1 MSKLTLGNVYSGFKV
16 TRITYVREIGA
27 DLYEMEH
34 QRSGAGL
41 VYIDADDNNKVF
53 SVFFKTLPEDSTGV
67 FHILEHSVL
76 CGSKRYPVK
85 EPFVDMLKGSMATF
99 LNAITFPDKT
109 GYPVASCNDRDFA
122 NLMSVYLDAVFAPK
136 VCEREEIFM
145 QEGWHYEIEDPAGP
159 MTYKGVVFNEM
170 KGAYSSVDRRMMGCI
185 DEALYP
191 DSPYRHSS
199 GGAPA
204 NIPDLTYEQFVAAY
218 RKYYH
223 PENSYMFLYGD
234 MDVEERLAYIDTEY
248 LSKYE
253 RTGRCFDIPMQSPV
267 VNDDVRAEYPVTQSD
282 PLEGNSYI
290 TYSCVVGDYSEKEKL
305 LALDIIASVLTSTND
320 SPLKR
325 IFLESGMA
333 ADMNAYVADGIAQP
347 YLVFALRKTDADR
360 KEKFENMLFAE
371 LRRIAAEGIDK
382 TALRAELNQAE
393 FRMRE
398 GRQGGSPK
406 GLGYNFS
413 VLSSWLY
420 GGRPELYL
428 EYEEMFEHLKAGVDG
443 RYFED
448 LIENCILQNDHHA
461 VVVMTPSRTLSDEE
475 AKAEADRIAAY
486 RATLTDGEIAALCER
501 TKALVEFQ
509 SAVDTPEQK
518 ATVPALALSDVS
530 DTIVELPCRAEDY
543 NGRTLLVTETDTK
556 GIAYVNYYF
565 DVSHLPLKYLP
576 YANLFCS
583 LAGQLSTKKHTAAQL
598 DTAIKT
604 HIGSFGTPMCTF
616 TKKCDINDVTPMVSI
631 RAGMLGD
638 DIPAALDLMDEIIRD
653 SVFDRDEIGK
663 LITQRKNSMQM
674 SIAQRGNS
682 FASNRVQSYC
692 TTDGAYVDKL
702 WGIGF
707 YRHLSALAADL
718 DGKFDEIK
726 EGLEAVVAE
735 LTRAN
740 LTIGITG
747 DAELIGA
754 FRAAA
759 PSFAEGVPADGRERY
774 LLKPEY
780 HGNEAFVIPAGI
792 NYVAKGFNYIDAQLG
807 IDPKRQVLSKILAL
821 DWLWNEVRVRGGAY
835 GVSFGVSANGSATFS
850 SYRDPSVARTI
861 GAYDGTVEY
870 LSNFAEKTPDITKYI
885 ISTAA
890 GYERPRTP
898 SSIGSSAQSNYF
910 EGYTDDDRRADK
922 RAVMET
928 TPADIEAMIAMMQK
942 LSKDGYCAVVG
953 SREKIEEA
961 GDIFTVKEDI

>member
-1 MSKLTLGNVYSGFKV
+1 MSKLTLGNIYSGFKV
-16 TRITYVREIGA
+16 QRITYVREIGA
-27 DLYEMEH
+27 DLYELEH
-34 QRSGAGL
+34 LRSGAGL

-145 QEGWHYEIEDPAGP
+145 QEGWHYEIEDPQGP

-223 PENSYMFLYGD
+223 PENSFMYLYGD
-234 MDVEERLAYIDTEY
+234 MDVEERLDYIDREY
-248 LSKYE
+248 LSKFE
-253 RTGRCFDIPMQSPV
+253 RTGRRFDIPMQSPV
-267 VNDDVRAEYPVTQSD
+267 VRDDVRAEYPITQSD
-282 PLEGNSYI
+282 PLDKNSYI
-290 TYSCVVGDYSEKEKL
+290 TYSCVVGDYSQKEKL
-305 LALDIIASVLTSTND
+305 LALDILTSVLTSTND
-320 SPLKR
+320 APLKR

-333 ADMNAYVADGIAQP
+333 DDMQAYVADGIAQP
-347 YLVFALRKTDADR
+347 YLVFALRKTDADQKDR
-360 KEKFENMLFAE
+360 FVDMLMSE

-382 TALRAELNQAE
+382 DALRAELNQAE

-398 GRQGGSPK
+398 GRQGGGPI
-406 GLGYNFS
+406 GLGYNFN

-428 EYEEMFEHLKAGVDG
+428 EYEDMFASLKAGIDG
-443 RYFED
+443 RYYEE
-448 LIENCILQNDHHA
+448 LIEEYILGSNHHA
-461 VVVMTPSRTLSDEE
+461 VVVMTPSRTLAAEE
-475 AKAEADRIAAY
+475 AAAEADRIAAY
-486 RATLTDGEIAALCER
+486 RATLSADEIAALCER
-501 TKALVEFQ
+501 TKALVAFQ
-509 SAVDTPEQK
+509 SAEDTPEQK
-518 ATVPALALSDVS
+518 ATIPALALGDVS
-530 DTIVELPCRAEDY
+530 DTITELPCRVEEYA
-543 NGRTLLVTETDTK
+543 GRPLLVSEIDTK

-565 DVSHLPLKYLP
+565 DVSHLPLEYLP
-576 YANLFCS
+576 YANLFCK
-583 LAGQLSTKKHTAAQL
+583 LAGQLSTKKHTASQL
-598 DTAIKT
+598 DIAIKT
-604 HIGSFGTPMCTF
+604 HTGGLGTPMCTF
-616 TKKCDINDVTPMVSI
+616 TKKDDTGDVTPMISI
-631 RAGMLGD
+631 RAGMLPD
-638 DIPAALDLMDEIIRD
+638 EIPAALELMDEIIRE
-653 SVFDRDEIGK
+653 SVFDRDEMGK
-663 LITQRKNSMQM
+663 LITQKKNSMQM
-674 SIAQRGNS
+674 SIAQRGNT
-682 FASNRVQSYC
+682 FASNRVASYFS
-692 TTDGAYVDKL
+692 TEGAYVDKL

-707 YRHLSALAADL
+707 YRHLSAWAADL
-718 DGKFDEIK
+718 DGKFDEIAA
-726 EGLEAVVAE
+726 GLSAVVRE
-735 LTRAN
+735 LTREN

-747 DAELIGA
+747 DAELIRA

-759 PSFAEGVPADGRERY
+759 PSFAEGLPADGRERY
-774 LLKPEY
+774 RLRPEY
-780 HGNEAFVIPAGI
+780 HGNEAFIIPSGV
-792 NYVAKGFNYIDAQLG
+792 NYVAKGFNCIDAGLG
-807 IDPKRQVLSKILAL
+807 VDPQRMVLSKILAL

-835 GVSFGVSANGSATFS
+835 GVAFGVSANGSAIFS

-861 GAYDGTVEY
+861 GAYDGTVDY
-870 LSNFAEKTPDITKYI
+870 LTDFAQKTPDITKYI

-890 GYERPRTP
+890 AFERPRTP
-898 SSIGSSAQSNYF
+898 SAIGTGAQSNYF

-928 TPADIEAMIAMMQK
+928 TAADIEAMIGMMRQ
-942 LSKDGYCAVVG
+942 LAERGLCTVVG